1 GRAGHVGYYLID
13 KGLPQLEEL
22 AHVRLSVFGTLRK
35 MSSRFPLLLYLG
47 AITLITAIFTGGL
60 LAKAHADG
68 LPLCLFVTTGILS
81 ALCASQLALAIVNW
95 LATLLVIP
103 QALPRMDF
111 SKGIPPESRTLA
123 IVPTMLTNA
132 QGIEDLIEGLEVR
145 FLANRDDNLHFGLL
159 TDFQDAAE
167 ETLPEDGP
175 LLLLARQ
182 RVEGLNEKYRNA
194 KGDTFFLF
202 HRPRRWNDRDR
213 VWMGFERKRG
223 KLAELNAL
231 LRGRENDGIPDLQGN
246 RFSLIVGN
254 TEILSNVK
262 YVITLDTDTQ
272 LPRDAARQFVG
283 AMAHPLNRA
292 HYDEGL

>member
-132 QGIEDLIEGLEVR
+132 QGLEDLIEGLEVR

-175 LLLLARQ
+175 LLLIARQ
-182 RVEGLNEKYRNA
+182 RVEGLNEKYPNP

-202 HRPRRWNDRDR
+202 HRPRRWNAQDRI
-213 VWMGFERKRG
+213 WMGYERKRG
-223 KLAELNAL
+223 KLEELNAL
-231 LRGRENDGIPDLQGN
+231 LRDRENGGTHDLPGN

-262 YVITLDTDTQ
+262 YVITLDGYTASSRCG
-272 LPRDAARQFVG
+272 PAVCGGHG
-283 AMAHPLNRA
+283 APAEPCALRR
-292 HYDEGL
+292 